1 MTNNQT
7 RWKMPA
13 RTLFAAMACSAV
25 LGLAGPAALAQSGE
39 RVHKEYPQ
47 LADLLNAFDLTQAK
61 TFEEIAKIN
70 AEPGYKV
77 ERAELREHMDM
88 MKGMT
93 MSEMMASGM
102 MSHGGMAMH
111 TATSPYPDMEVA
123 ARINLLTLMR
133 AKHDDK
139 EVANAYMDNAAIG
152 RHAAVIL
159 RRGRDFEN
167 SLFEIYL
174 DDGIRDKKAAIDAA
188 IADYLSDER
197 HSVSPLPT
205 ASRYLI
211 DHDQATGFQTAFP
224 RLSGLMWTQ
233 QWLQLAALEA
243 IILGQL
249 DKQFVGSMSIAME
262 RFWNKVGTDGG
273 MSMFPAPTELPMSPA
288 IAPDL
293 YSQSPEA
300 AVILDNLNILETVLA
315 DILSY
320 PDEQDLEAKMD
331 AALTLFT
338 NKEVKRIDRPL
349 DYLLFALRGGIYD
362 QGGPAVGDLTRS
374 ERNRSRGA
382 MGMVHVATMKTGQ

>member
-1 MTNNQT
+1 MTNSQT
-7 RWKMPA
+7 RWNKPA

-25 LGLAGPAALAQSGE
+25 LGLAGQAAFAQSGE

-70 AEPGYKV
+70 AEPGYKA

-102 MSHGGMAMH
+102 MSHGGMSMH

-123 ARINLLTLMR
+123 SRINLLALMR

-167 SLFEIYL
+167 TLFEIYL
-174 DDGIRDKKAAIDAA
+174 DDSIRDKKAAIDAA
-188 IADYLSDER
+188 IAEYLSDES
-197 HSVSPLPT
+197 HSVSSLPT

-233 QWLQLAALEA
+233 QWLQLAALES

-249 DKQFVGSMSIAME
+249 DKQFAGSVNGAME

-293 YSQSPEA
+293 YTQSPEA

-320 PDEQDLEAKMD
+320 PDEQDLETKMD
-331 AALTLFT
+331 TAIALFT
-338 NKEVKRIDRPL
+338 NKEVKQIDRPL

-374 ERNRSRGA
+374 ERNRSRDA
-382 MGMVHVATMKTGQ
+382 MNMVHVATMKTGQ